1 VSCSAGRWSGWA
13 ARADAS
19 ELAVRRYE
27 NGRGI
32 GGRTDLTSIR
42 EMLEAA
48 GIEFTNGGQP
58 GVRMSKSVSPVEF
71 EVTVGEDHEPVLKGH
86 DGNNVPVIATLSRA
100 SFEAFPIQAERVK
113 EARRSGS
120 VLNKIANKKYLAGEF
135 QVIVTTAGTYR
146 KVEIG
151 ASDVEFKP

>member
-1 VSCSAGRWSGWA
+1 MTITGEMTITPEQVKAARELLGWTLVRLA

-27 NGRGI
+27 SGRGI
-32 GGRTDLTSIR
+32 GGRIDLTSIR

-48 GIEFTNGGQP
+48 GVEFTNGGQP
-58 GVRMSKSVSPVEF
+58 GVRMSRSVSTVEF

-100 SFEAFPIQAERVK
+100 SFEASPIQAERVK
-113 EARRSGS
+113 EARRSRS
-120 VLNKIANKKYLAGEF
+120 VLNEIA
-135 QVIVTTAGTYR
+135 
-146 KVEIG
+146 
-151 ASDVEFKP
+151 